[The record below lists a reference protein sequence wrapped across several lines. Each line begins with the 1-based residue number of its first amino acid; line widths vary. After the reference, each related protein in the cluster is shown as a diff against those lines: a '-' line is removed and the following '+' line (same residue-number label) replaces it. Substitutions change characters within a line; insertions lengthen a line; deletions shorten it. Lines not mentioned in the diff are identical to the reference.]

1 MKWVLIAVLISVIML
16 IARAVSEQYKEK
28 YDFYNNLKTFLNQ
41 FKLNLSFRQEKI
53 LDFLNKTNAKKQFKL
68 FINSYKKYLETNQL
82 DFSEIKLLDNDEI
95 NQLEMI
101 ILNIGK
107 LDAKNEI
114 NQLETFIVEI
124 DAKLLKAQEDKNKLC
139 PMILKLSL
147 LFAIGLAVVLI

>member
-1 MKWVLIAVLISVIML
+1 MKWVLIAVLIGVIMM

-53 LDFLNKTNAKKQFKL
+53 LDFLNKTNAKKQFKI
-68 FINSYKKYLETNQL
+68 FINSYKKYLETNQV
-82 DFSEIKLLDNDEI
+82 DFSEIKLLDNEEI
-95 NQLEMI
+95 NQLKMI

-124 DAKLLKAQEDKNKLC
+124 DAKLVKAQDDKNKLC

-147 LFAIGLAVVLI
+147 LFAIGLAVILI

>member
-1 MKWVLIAVLISVIML
+1 M

-53 LDFLNKTNAKKQFKL
+53 LDFLNKTNAKKQFKI
-68 FINSYKKYLETNQL
+68 FINSYKKYLETNQV
-82 DFSEIKLLDNDEI
+82 DFSEIKLLDNEEI
-95 NQLEMI
+95 NQLKMI

-124 DAKLLKAQEDKNKLC
+124 DAKLVKAQDDKNKLC

-147 LFAIGLAVVLI
+147 LFAIGLAVILI

>member
-1 MKWVLIAVLISVIML
+1 ML

-68 FINSYKKYLETNQL
+68 FINSYKKYLQTNQL